1 MSSTSVEAARAL
13 ELARTASDRPWTEEE
28 RLLVA
33 RALLSARAH
42 ALEEA
47 ARLLEGLADKE
58 VMRPAMVGVYVRIAA
73 DIRALGAR
81 SPRRGDG

>member
-1 MSSTSVEAARAL
+1 MSSTSPDFARAL
-13 ELARTASDRPWTEEE
+13 DLVRAASARPWTEEE
-28 RLLVA
+28 RQLVA

-58 VMRPAMVGVYVRIAA
+58 VLQPSMVGVYVRVAA
-73 DIRALGAR
+73 DIRTLATRPGT
-81 SPRRGDG
+81 